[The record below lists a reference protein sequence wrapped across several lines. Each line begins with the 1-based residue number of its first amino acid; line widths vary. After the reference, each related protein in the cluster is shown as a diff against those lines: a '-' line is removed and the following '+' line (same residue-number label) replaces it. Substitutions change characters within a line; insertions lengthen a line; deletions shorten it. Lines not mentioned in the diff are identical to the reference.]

1 MSSVSVNNKR
11 IAKNTIVVYARL
23 IIVTII
29 GLLTSRLVLQ
39 RLGVSDYG
47 LYSVVGG
54 VITMFSV
61 ISGSMS
67 ATTIRFLNYEIGK
80 NEVNP
85 NKIFNLCNVTHIA
98 FAFIILILAETIGLF
113 YIYNYLNVE
122 PGKEG
127 DAMFVFQVSTIVA
140 CIGIIN
146 VPYQSVFV
154 AKEKFVLLAI
164 INIAFSIIKLG
175 LVGLLF
181 FYKGDNALKLYAII
195 MSVSTF
201 LSFIIYHY
209 LCYKDWPDLV
219 RWKFYKNFKNYKE
232 ILNYNNYNILA
243 SIAYVG
249 RSQGSNILINYFFGT
264 VVNGAYGIARTVEGF
279 VMSFT
284 VNFDTAAAP
293 QITQNVGKGDIEQAS
308 SIACRSCRMC
318 ILLSLL
324 AALPLFL
331 EMELVLKLWLGTVPD
346 YTVSFCRYMII
357 AVVVAATGGG
367 FLRLKDAMGKIKWF
381 MLQYSFWY
389 LLSFPVG
396 YLLLKLG
403 CPPVTVVII
412 YVVTDLINRLCQIYL
427 MKRIYNFDII
437 SFCKKAYTRPLI
449 IILMM
454 TIYSIIYLHI
464 NISSTVEHVIALFLT
479 GIVALILIYTI
490 GLTASER
497 KKCLVYIKNRIKVKK
512 YS

>member
-1 MSSVSVNNKR
+1 MSSTSANNKR
-11 IAKNTIVVYARL
+11 IAKNTIIVYVRL

-67 ATTIRFLNYEIGK
+67 GTTIRFLNYEIGK
-80 NEVNP
+80 DDGNP
-85 NKIFNLCNVTHIA
+85 NRVFNLCNTTHIA
-98 FAFIILILAETIGLF
+98 FAIGILILAETIGLF
-113 YIYNYLNVE
+113 YIYNYLKVE

-140 CIGIIN
+140 CVGIIN

-154 AKEKFVLLAI
+154 AKEKFFLLAI
-164 INIAFSIIKLG
+164 INIAYAVLKLG
-175 LVGLLF
+175 LVCLLF
-181 FYKGDNALKLYAII
+181 LYHGDDVLKLYAII

-209 LCYKDWPDLV
+209 LCYKYWPELV
-219 RWKFYKNFKNYKE
+219 RWKFFKKFKHYKD

-243 SIAYVG
+243 SFAYVG

-264 VVNGAYGIARTVEGF
+264 IVNGAYGIARTVEGF
-279 VMSFT
+279 VMQFT
-284 VNFDTAAAP
+284 VNFDSAAAP
-293 QITQNVGKGDIEQAS
+293 QITQNVGKGDIDQAS

-324 AALPLFL
+324 AALPLYL
-331 EMELVLKLWLGTVPD
+331 EMERVLKLWLGNVPE

-381 MLQYSFWY
+381 MIQYSFWY

-396 YLLLKLG
+396 FLLLKLG
-403 CPPVTVVII
+403 CPPETVVIL
-412 YVVTDLINRLCQIYL
+412 YVVTDLVNRLCQIYL
-427 MKRIYNFDII
+427 MKRIYDFDIL
-437 SFCKKAYTRPLI
+437 SFCKKAYTRPFI
-449 IILMM
+449 IIIFMVL
-454 TIYSIIYLHI
+454 YSIVYLQI
-464 NISSTVEHVIALFLT
+464 NITSTLGHIIGLLATGLVALFLD
-479 GIVALILIYTI
+479 YSI
-490 GLTASER
+490 GLTKSER
-497 KKCLVYIKNRIKVKK
+497 GKSVVYLKNRLGKK
-512 YS
+512 

>member
-1 MSSVSVNNKR
+1 MPTSSVNNKR
-11 IAKNTIVVYARL
+11 IAKNTIVVYVRL

-67 ATTIRFLNYEIGK
+67 GTTIRFLNYEIGK
-80 NEVNP
+80 IGGNP
-85 NKIFNLCNVTHIA
+85 NRVFNLCNTTHIA
-98 FAFIILILAETIGLF
+98 FAIGILILAETIGLY

-146 VPYQSVFV
+146 VPYQSVFI
-154 AKEKFVLLAI
+154 AKEKFLLLGIIDIVYAI
-164 INIAFSIIKLG
+164 LKLG
-175 LVGLLF
+175 LVCLLLL
-181 FYKGDNALKLYAII
+181 YKGDNALRLYAII

-209 LCYKDWPDLV
+209 LCYKYWPEMV
-219 RWKFYKNFKNYKE
+219 RWKFQKGFKQYKE

-243 SIAYVG
+243 SFAYVG

-264 VVNGAYGIARTVEGF
+264 IVNGAYGIARTVEGF
-279 VMSFT
+279 VMTFT
-284 VNFDTAAAP
+284 VNFDSAAAP
-293 QITQNVGKGDIEQAS
+293 QITQNVGKGDIDQAS
-308 SIACRSCRMC
+308 TIACRSCRMC

-324 AALPLFL
+324 AALPLYL
-331 EMELVLKLWLGTVPD
+331 EMGFVLKLWLGTVPE

-381 MLQYSFWY
+381 MIQYSFWY

-396 YLLLKLG
+396 YLLLRFG
-403 CPPVTVVII
+403 CPPVTIVIL
-412 YVVTDLINRLCQIYL
+412 YVVTDIINRLCQIYL
-427 MKRIYNFDII
+427 MKRIYDFDII
-437 SFCKKAYTRPLI
+437 SFCKKAYTRPFVI
-449 IILMM
+449 IIIMVF
-454 TIYSIIYLHI
+454 YSIVYLQI
-464 NISSTVEHVIALFLT
+464 NISSTFGHIIGLLAT
-479 GIVALILIYTI
+479 GLVALYLDYSI
-490 GLTASER
+490 GLTKSER
-497 KKCLVYIKNRIKVKK
+497 EKSVAYLKNHLRK
-512 YS
+512 